1 CDADAVAEAL
11 ASGQLAG
18 FATDTDVPSPS
29 SGPTSHAAG
38 AAMPAHAAGATLSA
52 QARYAAGV
60 REVLECWFAGEPIR
74 ARYLIIDRGEPTAVG
89 ARSYGLAAPSG
100 AASPRRIK
108 TR

>member
-1 CDADAVAEAL
+1 
-11 ASGQLAG
+11 
-18 FATDTDVPSPS
+18 
-29 SGPTSHAAG
+29 
-38 AAMPAHAAGATLSA
+38 MPAHAAGATLSA